1 VVAEADMS
9 LDERDSNASSST
21 FYASSLEVDDRG
33 EEIVVTTQLSSS
45 AGEQMGMITDFDPTY
60 IANLTS
66 RRNKSGK
73 KMLVRIER
81 VDVMCYGHLIK
92 GVWE

>member
-1 VVAEADMS
+1 MS

-21 FYASSLEVDDRG
+21 FYASSLEADDRG

-45 AGEQMGMITDFDPTY
+45 AGEQMGMMTDFDPTF

-73 KMLVRIER
+73 KMLVRIELVSVLCNKR
-81 VDVMCYGHLIK
+81 VWG
-92 GVWE
+92 